1 MGWFN
6 TANILFSTLHA
17 SKTKL
22 AHSPKASGIR
32 IPKMHVWENPKV
44 IYELIQD
51 GMMMYIAKGDL
62 TILQGRLGMSKADV
76 DSLVGAI
83 SSMEVRHDF
92 YSGRLKVSHPET
104 TRKGASKKDLEAK
117 AKFQKV
123 EPTLKPVEKI
133 HNTITKLVD
142 WGGMV
147 GEGGAVGSMEGGV
160 NWTKWLTGADDKS
173 VGGREDDNQL

>member
-123 EPTLKPVEKI
+123 EPTLKPV
-133 HNTITKLVD
+133 
-142 WGGMV
+142 
-147 GEGGAVGSMEGGV
+147 
-160 NWTKWLTGADDKS
+160 